1 MIGSAPPSPQ
11 PTPTPT
17 PNPTP
22 SPSPAT
28 TTPGGSG
35 TTSGL
40 GGTTTTGGSSTPPP
54 VLGASVTS
62 KSLKKA
68 LSSGLPVRYTT
79 NEQVAGNIEVLLES
93 GIAKRLGIK
102 GATAT
107 GLPAGTPKSIVVG
120 TAVLV
125 TTKAGQGTIRVKFTS
140 RAAARLKHVRKLK
153 VTLRL
158 FARNASRQ
166 APQTTT
172 MLSTVVLNP

>member
-1 MIGSAPPSPQ
+1 
-11 PTPTPT
+11 
-17 PNPTP
+17 
-22 SPSPAT
+22 
-28 TTPGGSG
+28 
-35 TTSGL
+35 
-40 GGTTTTGGSSTPPP
+40 

-93 GIAKRLGIK
+93 STAKRLGIK

-107 GLPAGTPKSIVVG
+107 GLPPGTPKSIVVG

-125 TTKAGQGTIRVKFTS
+125 TTKAGQGTIRVKFTA
-140 RAAARLKHVRKLK
+140 RAAARLKHVHKLK
-153 VTLRL
+153 VTLRV

-166 APQTTT
+166 SPQTTT